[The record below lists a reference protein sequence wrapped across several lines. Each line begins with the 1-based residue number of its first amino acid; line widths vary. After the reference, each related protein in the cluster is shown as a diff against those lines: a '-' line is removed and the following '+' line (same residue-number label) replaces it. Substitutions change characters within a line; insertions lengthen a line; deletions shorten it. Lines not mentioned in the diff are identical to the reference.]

1 MSENCVT
8 TKFFEEVYKLSK
20 FKEMTCDGFLDRVD
34 MVIQD
39 SITKNK
45 TIDGNLVQDTL
56 SKNNKSFNDGVKR
69 AMKGEKNITITDRL
83 TFNDENGSEIDGDV
97 TRDKKRNIVIVQEF
111 AKSLGRNKKVD
122 QLIEKYKGYKV
133 INFFDIPEVN
143 HSFIGKCLTL
153 IIRSD
158 NIQITD

>member
-1 MSENCVT
+1 
-8 TKFFEEVYKLSK
+8 
-20 FKEMTCDGFLDRVD
+20 
-34 MVIQD
+34 
-39 SITKNK
+39 
-45 TIDGNLVQDTL
+45 
-56 SKNNKSFNDGVKR
+56 
-69 AMKGEKNITITDRL
+69 MKGEKNITITDRL
-83 TFNDENGSEIDGDV
+83 TFNDENGSEVDGDV
-97 TRDKKRNIVIVQEF
+97 TRDKKRNVVIVQEF

-133 INFFDIPEVN
+133 INFFDISEVN